1 MSVPLVFFQEPHNT
15 IQCARLVLNLYQKRS
30 TMHSWLC
37 RSSLKSVE
45 IWTDGCFCVC
55 CKICITALN
64 MWEEA
69 RKCCTPF
76 TYVSSVGLEKMIK
89 ALESDQASSLLHHTR
104 LYSHVQNKPR
114 TFYVCSPRV
123 PPKIIQLLLMCQ
135 TCPQPLSKLTIHAIM
150 AVSAE
155 HQNCPT
161 VDFIA
166 VILRSQVHHGHGNQE
181 YERVRGSLKRTLRHI
196 HVSCLPSLPGKNI
209 RSCSE

>member
-1 MSVPLVFFQEPHNT
+1 MSIPLVFFQEPHST
-15 IQCARLVLNLYQKRS
+15 IQCARLVLNLYQKQS

-89 ALESDQASSLLHHTR
+89 ALESDQASFLLHHTR
-104 LYSHVQNKPR
+104 LYSHVQSKPR

-123 PPKIIQLLLMCQ
+123 PPEIIQLLLMCQ
-135 TCPQPLSKLTIHAIM
+135 TCPQPFIKTYDPRHHGCVCRASKL
-150 AVSAE
+150 SDRRFYC
-155 HQNCPT
+155 CP
-161 VDFIA
+161 
-166 VILRSQVHHGHGNQE
+166 S
-181 YERVRGSLKRTLRHI
+181 SLSNTPWTWK
-196 HVSCLPSLPGKNI
+196 PGI
-209 RSCSE
+209 